1 MTLVR
6 KGRRA
11 GRLPPPVAAVVA
23 LLMCLGAAGAG
34 GDPGKAPK
42 PAPAEST
49 WTQTHDAPEVRDTP
63 ANLQAM
69 FGGEMNA
76 RETYLAYA
84 KQAEAERFPAIGRIF
99 RALARA
105 ESVHARRTVQAIALT
120 GQPARAVM
128 ERIDLGMTADNL
140 ERAIS
145 GERYEAEVLYPA
157 WLERARAERQPMAV
171 RALTLA
177 LATERQHVQLLE
189 RGLEH
194 LEERPAAAV
203 IYVCPGCGRTT
214 EILDTR
220 KCPGCYTSATRF
232 LRPA

>member
-11 GRLPPPVAAVVA
+11 GGLRAPLPACVA
-23 LLMCLGAAGAG
+23 LGLCLAAAGAG
-34 GDPGKAPK
+34 GDPGKAPV
-42 PAPAEST
+42 PAAEPA
-49 WTQTHDAPEVRDTP
+49 WTQTHDPPEVRDTP

-69 FGGEMNA
+69 FGNEMNA
-76 RETYLAYA
+76 RETYLAYGT
-84 KQAEAERFPAIGRIF
+84 QAEAEGFPAIGRIF

-105 ESVHARRTVQAIALT
+105 ESIHARRTVQAIALT

-128 ERIDLGMTADNL
+128 ERIELGMTSTNL

-157 WLERARAERQPMAV
+157 YLERAKADRQPAAV

-177 LATERQHVQLLE
+177 MATERQHVRLLE
-189 RGLEH
+189 QGLAH
-194 LEERPAAAV
+194 LEERPVAAT

-214 EILDTR
+214 EVIEHR
-220 KCPGCYTSATRF
+220 KCPGCYTSASRF